1 MNVEDLTPEQMEKIR
16 SCKTPEELLAV
27 AEEVGYELSSE
38 ELEAVTGGADW
49 WDECSCDG
57 SGYERGV
64 DCSHYTP
71 FLP

>member
-38 ELEAVTGGADW
+38 EL
-49 WDECSCDG
+49 
-57 SGYERGV
+57 
-64 DCSHYTP
+64 
-71 FLP
+71 